1 MAEKDVNTL
10 GPPWHSTT
18 LEAMIQSIRAVGA
31 ARCVL
36 ATDYG
41 QLHSPAPVEGLRIF
55 VQLCL
60 EQGISEA
67 DIRTMVAENPARLL
81 GLD

>member
-1 MAEKDVNTL
+1 M
-10 GPPWHSTT
+10 GP
-18 LEAMIQSIRAVGA
+18 G
-31 ARCVL
+31 RCVL

-41 QLHSPAPVEGLRIF
+41 QLHSPAPVEGMRIF

-60 EQGISEA
+60 EQGLSEA
-67 DIRTMVAENPARLL
+67 DVRTMVVDNPARLL

>member
-1 MAEKDVNTL
+1 M
-10 GPPWHSTT
+10 
-18 LEAMIQSIRAVGA
+18 
-31 ARCVL
+31 
-36 ATDYG
+36 
-41 QLHSPAPVEGLRIF
+41 RIF

-67 DIRTMVAENPARLL
+67 EIRTMVADNPARLL

>member
-1 MAEKDVNTL
+1 MAKCHD
-10 GPPWHSTT
+10 
-18 LEAMIQSIRAVGA
+18 AMVKSIREVGP

-55 VQLCL
+55 IQLCL
-60 EQGISEA
+60 EQGISETEV
-67 DIRTMVAENPARLL
+67 RTIVAENPARLL

>member
-1 MAEKDVNTL
+1 M
-10 GPPWHSTT
+10 
-18 LEAMIQSIRAVGA
+18 

-41 QLHSPAPVEGLRIF
+41 QLHGPAPSEGLRIF
-55 VQLCL
+55 IQLCL

-67 DIRTMVAENPARLL
+67 EIRTMVAENPARLL
-81 GLD
+81 GLE